1 MNPSVA
7 VVILNFNTKYF
18 LEKFL
23 KSVVN
28 SSYSNFQVYVAD
40 NASTDDSVKFII
52 DQYPQIKLIVLE
64 KNYGFTGGYNRALK
78 QISSDYYILL
88 NSDVEVKSDWIESM
102 VELAE
107 KTPNIGAIQP
117 KILDYKNPSKFEY
130 AGACGGYI
138 DKYGFPFC
146 RGRIFESLEVDLNQ
160 YDDEKEIFWA
170 SGASMFV
177 KADLYHKLGGLDED
191 FFAHMEEIDFCW
203 RLHHH
208 GYKVMVCPKSVVYH
222 VGGGTLQ
229 KSNPKKTYYN
239 FRNGLILL
247 IKNLPSNKL
256 VPILFMRLLLDHI
269 AAYRWLFQGKYGD
282 FFAVAKAHR
291 HFVFRLSYWFKKR
304 GETKK
309 EIYHSSL
316 VYKKSIAL
324 SHYLSK
330 INKYKEL
337 NP

>member
-7 VVILNFNTKYF
+7 VVILNYNTKYF

-78 QISSDYYILL
+78 QINSDYYILL
-88 NSDVEVKSDWIESM
+88 NSDVEVKSDWIEPL

-117 KILDYKNPSKFEY
+117 KILDYKNPTKFEY
-130 AGACGGYI
+130 AGACGGFI

-146 RGRIFESLEVDLNQ
+146 RGRIFESLEEDFNQ

-170 SGASMFV
+170 TGASMFV
-177 KADLYHKLGGLDED
+177 KADLYHQLGGLDED

-203 RLHHH
+203 RLHQH

-291 HFVFRLSYWFKKR
+291 HFIFRLSYWFKKR
-304 GETKK
+304 GETNK
-309 EIYHSSL
+309 EIYHSLL

>member
-28 SSYSNFQVYVAD
+28 SSYYNFQVYVAD

-78 QISSDYYILL
+78 QINSDYYILL
-88 NSDVEVKSDWIESM
+88 NSDVEVKSDWIEPM

-117 KILDYKNPSKFEY
+117 KILDFKNPSKFEY
-130 AGACGGYI
+130 AGASGGYI

-146 RGRIFESLEVDLNQ
+146 RGRIFESLEEDLNQ

-203 RLHHH
+203 RLHHN
-208 GYKVMVCPKSVVYH
+208 GYKVMVSPKSVVYH

-291 HFVFRLSYWFKKR
+291 HFIFRLSYWFKKR
-304 GETKK
+304 GETNK

-330 INKYKEL
+330 VNKYKEL

>member
-78 QISSDYYILL
+78 QINSDYYILL
-88 NSDVEVKSDWIESM
+88 NSDVEVKSDWIEPM

-130 AGACGGYI
+130 AGASGGYI

-146 RGRIFESLEVDLNQ
+146 RGRIFESLEEDLNQ

-203 RLHHH
+203 RLHHN

-291 HFVFRLSYWFKKR
+291 HFIFRLSYWFKKR
-304 GETKK
+304 GETNK
-309 EIYHSSL
+309 EIYHSLL

-330 INKYKEL
+330 VNKYKEL

>member
-28 SSYSNFQVYVAD
+28 STYSNFQIYVAD
-40 NASTDDSVKFII
+40 NASTDDSVQFIK

-78 QISSDYYILL
+78 QINSDYYILL
-88 NSDVEVKSDWIESM
+88 NSDVEVKSDWIEPM

-117 KILDYKNPSKFEY
+117 KILDYKNPATFEY

-146 RGRIFESLEVDLNQ
+146 RGRIFEYLEKDLNQ
-160 YDDEKEIFWA
+160 YDDEKEIFWS

-203 RLHHH
+203 RLHHQ

-291 HFVFRLSYWFKKR
+291 HFIFRLSYWFKKR
-304 GETKK
+304 GKTNK
-309 EIYHSSL
+309 EVYHSLL

-337 NP
+337 NR

>member
-7 VVILNFNTKYF
+7 VVILNYNTKYF

-40 NASTDDSVKFII
+40 NSSKDESVQFII

-78 QISSDYYILL
+78 QINSDYYILL
-88 NSDVEVKSDWIESM
+88 NSDVEVKYDWIEPL

-117 KILDYKNPSKFEY
+117 KILDFKNTTKFEY
-130 AGACGGYI
+130 AGACGGFI

-146 RGRIFESLEVDLNQ
+146 RGRIFESLEEDFNQ

-170 SGASMFV
+170 TGASMFV
-177 KADLYHKLGGLDED
+177 KADLYHQLGGLDED

-203 RLHHH
+203 RLHQH

-256 VPILFMRLLLDHI
+256 VPILLMRLLLDHI
-269 AAYRWLFQGKYGD
+269 AAYRWLFQGKFGD

-291 HFVFRLSYWFKKR
+291 HFVFRLKYWFNKRDKVNKKV
-304 GETKK
+304 
-309 EIYHSSL
+309 YNSSL
-316 VYKKSIAL
+316 IYKKSIAL
-324 SHYLSK
+324 KHYL
-330 INKYKEL
+330 NKVDKYNEL
-337 NP
+337 TN

>member
-23 KSVVN
+23 NSVVN
-28 SSYSNFQVYVAD
+28 SSYNNFQVYVVD
-40 NASTDDSVKFII
+40 NASTDDSTDFVKKYF
-52 DQYPQIKLIVLE
+52 PQIKLIVLE

-78 QISSDYYILL
+78 QINADYYILL

-130 AGACGGYI
+130 AGASGGYI
-138 DKYGFPFC
+138 DKYGFPYC
-146 RGRIFESLEVDLNQ
+146 RGRIFESLEENFNQ

-177 KADLYHKLGGLDED
+177 KAELYHKLGGLDED

-208 GYKVMVCPKSVVYH
+208 GYKIMVCPKSIVYH

-247 IKNLPSNKL
+247 IKNLPANKL
-256 VPILFMRLLLDHI
+256 IPILFMRLLLDHI
-269 AAYRWLFQGKYGD
+269 AAYRWLFQGKFGD

-291 HFVFRLSYWFKKR
+291 HFIFRLKYWYNKRNKKYSD
-304 GETKK
+304 
-309 EIYHSSL
+309 IYKSPL
-316 VYKKSIAL
+316 VFKKSIAL
-324 SHYLSK
+324 VHYLKK
-330 INKYKEL
+330 INTYSQLK
-337 NP
+337 

>member
-52 DQYPQIKLIVLE
+52 NQYPQIKLIVLE

-78 QISSDYYILL
+78 QINSDYYILL
-88 NSDVEVKSDWIESM
+88 NSDVEVKSDWIEPM

-117 KILDYKNPSKFEY
+117 KILDYKNTSKFEY
-130 AGACGGYI
+130 AGASGGYI

-146 RGRIFESLEVDLNQ
+146 RGRIFESLEEDLNQ

-177 KADLYHKLGGLDED
+177 KADLYHKLGGLDEE

-291 HFVFRLSYWFKKR
+291 HFIFRLSYWFKKR
-304 GETKK
+304 GETNK
-309 EIYHSSL
+309 EIYHSLL

>member
-88 NSDVEVKSDWIESM
+88 NSDVEVKSDWIEPM

>member
-7 VVILNFNTKYF
+7 VVILNYNTKYF

-28 SSYSNFQVYVAD
+28 SSYSNFQIYVAD
-40 NASTDDSVKFII
+40 NASTDESVQFII
-52 DQYPQIKLIVLE
+52 DQYPQVKLIVLE

-78 QISSDYYILL
+78 QINSDYYILL
-88 NSDVEVKSDWIESM
+88 NSDVEVKSDWIEPL

-117 KILDYKNPSKFEY
+117 KILDYKKPSKFEY
-130 AGACGGYI
+130 AGACGGFI

-146 RGRIFESLEVDLNQ
+146 RGRIFESLEEDFNQ

-170 SGASMFV
+170 TGASMFV
-177 KADLYHKLGGLDED
+177 KADLYHQLGGLDED

-203 RLHHH
+203 RLHQH

-256 VPILFMRLLLDHI
+256 VPILLMRLLLDHI
-269 AAYRWLFQGKYGD
+269 AAYRWLFQGKFGD

-291 HFVFRLSYWFKKR
+291 HFVFRLKYWFNKR
-304 GETKK
+304 EKANK
-309 EIYHSSL
+309 EVYSSSL

-324 SHYLSK
+324 KHYLNK
-330 INKYKEL
+330 VDKYKEL
-337 NP
+337 TH

>member
-52 DQYPQIKLIVLE
+52 DHYPQIKLIVLE

-78 QISSDYYILL
+78 QINSDYYILL
-88 NSDVEVKSDWIESM
+88 NSDVEVKSDWIEPM

-117 KILDYKNPSKFEY
+117 KILDFKNPSKFEY
-130 AGACGGYI
+130 AGASGGYI

-146 RGRIFESLEVDLNQ
+146 RGRIFESLEEDLNQ

-203 RLHHH
+203 RLHHN
-208 GYKVMVCPKSVVYH
+208 GYKVMVSPKSVVYH

-291 HFVFRLSYWFKKR
+291 HFIFRLSYWFKKR
-304 GETKK
+304 GETNK